1 MTLNL
6 GNLLWSF
13 WIGIVIFSIIIPN
26 IDVWVSQIDAVTWIQ
41 TKIQKGTFL
50 SIKNEL
56 FWVVFN

>member
-13 WIGIVIFSIIIPN
+13 WISIVIFSIIIPN